1 MIRGRRSINI
11 IPRECY
17 TLLVQYRII
26 YEPLLVFEGSL
37 SRSSKRPIP
46 LSPIHHIFYL
56 SRGTYAEPPGGRWK
70 VPPLFPPMMIPS
82 TEFKWMD
89 REARR
94 GEARLAAASF
104 ASFKPPFFVGKPA
117 LSKWKY
123 LMLRGKG
130 FASISRCA
138 RTHARGLSRT
148 ATGTYAGDNRGGQS
162 YNARPDYLVRVSNV
176 VNSYWQR
183 RWIYESQE
191 MAVRS
196 GFAICDRPRRV
207 FAGRGWSCFRCCFQ
221 GDGDELWR
229 MRMWKVVWSV
239 LRFMYIREELNGR
252 KCEKFKFISGEWFFF
267 KLFYIFFKI
276 MEN

>member
-1 MIRGRRSINI
+1 MILDGDDGMFS
-11 IPRECY
+11 
-17 TLLVQYRII
+17 LS
-26 YEPLLVFEGSL
+26 FSL

-56 SRGTYAEPPGGRWK
+56 SRGTYAEAPGGRWK

-82 TEFKWMD
+82 TEFEWMD
-89 REARR
+89 RGEARR
-94 GEARLAAASF
+94 GRVPQLPR
-104 ASFKPPFFVGKPA
+104 FKLPFLVGKPA
-117 LSKWKY
+117 LSSKWKY

-130 FASISRCA
+130 FASISRLL
-138 RTHARGLSRT
+138 RSHTHALGDYRT
-148 ATGTYAGDNRGGQS
+148 ATGDYAYAGDNRGGQS

-207 FAGRGWSCFRCCFQ
+207 FCRPGMELLQVLLSGK
-221 GDGDELWR
+221 GDGDELWGGWGCER
-229 MRMWKVVWSV
+229 WSDRCCV
-239 LRFMYIREELNGR
+239 SCIS
-252 KCEKFKFISGEWFFF
+252 EK
-267 KLFYIFFKI
+267 Y
-276 MEN
+276 